1 MNTQE
6 KITAII
12 DWSLENRDKR
22 FNSIFVY
29 DLQEKLDEFGKLT
42 RAQERSLDNII
53 EKWGIDA

>member
-1 MNTQE
+1 MTTQE

-22 FNSIFVY
+22 FNSTFVY